1 MSKTLTDLILFD
13 LDKISTEIE
22 ALKEH
27 VGKGSS
33 VTLLDGSTI
42 HPNTAAALLGHKDEQ
57 LRQLHTA
64 NEWQAGQITTLREQ
78 LESAKKDCANS
89 LRQLAGT
96 SEALQASRK
105 LNKFLDGR
113 LSVALTA
120 ITAKR
125 MGGTCDHSS
134 CYQSQE
140 PVIIA
145 SLDDGRQLVLPDGV
159 DQTAVVRYLR
169 KTGIHSVTFSSAQIV
184 QKQDYLNIEEFL

>member
-1 MSKTLTDLILFD
+1 MSKTLTDTLILFD

-42 HPNTAAALLGHKDEQ
+42 HPNTTAALLGHKDEQ

-78 LESAKKDCANS
+78 LESAKKDCADG
-89 LRQLAGT
+89 LRQLAET

-105 LNKFLDGR
+105 LNEFLDGQI
-113 LSVALTA
+113 SSA
-120 ITAKR
+120 IMVKR

-184 QKQDYLNIEEFL
+184 QKQDYLNIEKFL